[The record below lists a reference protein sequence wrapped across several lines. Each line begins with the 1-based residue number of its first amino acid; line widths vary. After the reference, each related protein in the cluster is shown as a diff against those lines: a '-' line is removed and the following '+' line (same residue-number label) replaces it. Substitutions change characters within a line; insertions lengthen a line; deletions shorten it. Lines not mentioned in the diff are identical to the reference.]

1 MTHLLDRDPQD
12 GAPPARGGIR
22 FHFAETVLGAA
33 PEAER
38 RIEVRAH
45 EVVFQLGGLVELVD
59 QCFARNRGY
68 AGLRVHGS
76 SARRGERGS
85 KVWRIAAEFIPRGA
99 KN

>member
-1 MTHLLDRDPQD
+1 MTHLLDRDPRD

-22 FHFAETVLGAA
+22 FHFAETFLDSA

-59 QCFARNRGY
+59 QRFARNRGY

-76 SARRGERGS
+76 SARRGAR
-85 KVWRIAAEFIPRGA
+85 KQRVWRIAAEFIPGG